1 MLAFILA
8 KAKRSTPTFS
18 EIEKSNDW
26 IIAEQFM
33 QGDEYTSETFR
44 RQSAPIIKIRQE

>member
-1 MLAFILA
+1 MLRGIKYWHLII
-8 KAKRSTPTFS
+8 KAKGVLTNFS

-33 QGDEYTSETFR
+33 QGDEYTSTFLDGR
-44 RQSAPIIKIRQE
+44 ALPNL